1 MFSGECSGC
10 GSGLRERDQK
20 CRLCGQ
26 DVSRSSGPAGGGRSS
41 GSSPFAETEPAV
53 EVVVSMPTSFAAAA
67 LAPPSLAQQL
77 KAARPVRSRKAA
89 APPK

>member
-10 GSGLRERDQK
+10 GSGLRERDRK

-26 DVSRSSGPAGGGRSS
+26 DISRGGGQSR
-41 GSSPFAETEPAV
+41 GGSPFAETEPAV
-53 EVVVSMPTSFAAAA
+53 EVVVPMPTSFAAAA
-67 LAPPSLAQQL
+67 LAPPTLTQQL